1 MTTNFWTSDPGIL
14 VNKDSLLDL
23 WPTAKMDQNSKLNAI
38 SRLIILLTV
47 VGFMFSKSIRIVVTG
62 AVTLGIIIFLHYTKS
77 KSSKE
82 KIKSN
87 LQEAFTNPQV
97 YKEMQTEFK
106 PCFCRKSNGEC
117 SFT

>member
-47 VGFMFSKSIRIVVTG
+47 VGFMFSKSMR
-62 AVTLGIIIFLHYTKS
+62 
-77 KSSKE
+77 
-82 KIKSN
+82 
-87 LQEAFTNPQV
+87 
-97 YKEMQTEFK
+97 M
-106 PCFCRKSNGEC
+106 
-117 SFT
+117 